1 MKAQFH
7 TFLNSLPDGRG
18 QLRAPCKEPLV
29 VPTEGKSTWATGSV
43 RTLRRGE
50 KSPVGGPACSQVT
63 IMTTLSLL
71 LLLYTHTPEVFLELT
86 GLVRVPMKSIRSF
99 SDKLQ
104 IQTYSTICQSSQLGT
119 TAENRLQ
126 IMLRS
131 IQISCLSLA
140 TGNCYFPIVF
150 LSKTVQ
156 KLCMH
161 LTY

>member
-1 MKAQFH
+1 MGA
-7 TFLNSLPDGRG
+7 N
-18 QLRAPCKEPLV
+18 EII
-29 VPTEGKSTWATGSV
+29 TE
-43 RTLRRGE
+43 L
-50 KSPVGGPACSQVT
+50 
-63 IMTTLSLL
+63 
-71 LLLYTHTPEVFLELT
+71 
-86 GLVRVPMKSIRSF
+86 

-104 IQTYSTICQSSQLGT
+104 IQTYSAICQSSQLGT

-126 IMLRS
+126 IMLRT

-161 LTY
+161 LTYLAQRKSSSAVISQWQTHFRSSHTAVYRHKQCISPFTHEVLHYNKIFTSCAGVIFECPLLTMSITVR